1 MIKFNFSL
9 SALQPKKR
17 SPVKKDDVI
26 ARDVT
31 GKVIT
36 VDGVLKCY
44 INNPYLGLNGSYFF
58 APDSHKTFKRKTV
71 YFRGKDKYGHRIKII
86 RDKESRI
93 SMNKK
98 FYSAIADGLIVRGN
112 LIKDTLGIIR
122 FHVIVRYNPSDV
134 REISDA
140 YKEYEEYINKEKEVN
155 TDNGV
160 CPK

>member
-1 MIKFNFSL
+1 MVL
-9 SALQPKKR
+9 LYE
-17 SPVKKDDVI
+17 VI
-26 ARDVT
+26 
-31 GKVIT
+31 
-36 VDGVLKCY
+36 
-44 INNPYLGLNGSYFF
+44 
-58 APDSHKTFKRKTV
+58 
-71 YFRGKDKYGHRIKII
+71 
-86 RDKESRI
+86 
-93 SMNKK
+93 
-98 FYSAIADGLIVRGN
+98 